1 MRQLELNNNAPYD
14 LVNGVAR
21 NVPVVPQHEFYNPN
35 PDQSQMLDLAGRPV
49 RINSNMQFAVNN

>member
-1 MRQLELNNNAPYD
+1 MRQLELNNNAAYD

-21 NVPVVPQHEFYNPN
+21 NVPVVPQHEVYNPD

-49 RINSNMQFAVNN
+49 RINSNM